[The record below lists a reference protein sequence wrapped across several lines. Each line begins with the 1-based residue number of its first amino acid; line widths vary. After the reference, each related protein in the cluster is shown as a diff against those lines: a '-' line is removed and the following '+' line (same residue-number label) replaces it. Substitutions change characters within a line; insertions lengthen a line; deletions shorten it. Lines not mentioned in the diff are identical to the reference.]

1 MANFPIF
8 DACTLFG
15 AWPQHAADL
24 SVESLLTMMQQ
35 NGIARSLVTSAA
47 GIWGDY
53 TVGNA
58 ATFELARAHPQQLF
72 PVATLDPRAFPGC
85 LDEAEKRAG
94 EGFRLFRFFPE
105 RQNWPLRFA
114 PFQDVLKRCDEL
126 KVPVAVGVSQMGDIS
141 ILGELC
147 NERNTPLIVS
157 NVTGELL
164 GEAIAVG
171 RKCPALHFE
180 TARLTAPRAL
190 ETLSQALPEGA
201 QRLVFASYSP
211 LRYLSAALGPVMT
224 SPLSDEDKALI
235 LGGNLRRILAK

>member
-24 SVESLLTMMQQ
+24 SVETLLATMSQ

-53 TVGNA
+53 TQGNA
-58 ATFELARAHPQQLF
+58 ATFELARAHPQQLL
-72 PVATLDPRAFPGC
+72 PVATLDPRAFPDC

-105 RQNWPLRFA
+105 RQNWPLHFA
-114 PFQDVLKRCDEL
+114 PFQEVVQTCEQL
-126 KVPVAVGVSQMGDIS
+126 KVPIAVGVSRPGDITM
-141 ILGELC
+141 LGEMSE
-147 NERNTPLIVS
+147 NRNTPLVVS
-157 NVTGELL
+157 NATGELL

-171 RKCPALHFE
+171 RKRPALYFE

-190 ETLSQALPEGA
+190 ETLSQALPDGA
-201 QRLVFASYSP
+201 QRLIFASYSP

-224 SPLSDEDKALI
+224 SSLSDEDKALI